1 MRDPVSRDLADH
13 PRAVGCDLWFSFV
26 VEEQHLWDGLHAC
39 GDPVH
44 GDGDAVRHDRLEC
57 TVSEQTGLRLEVNY
71 RMIPAYLGV
80 MLLAF
85 DLFAVSVTLEDWGSP
100 DSLWQYMYT
109 EEKVVYVLSMIVVLA
124 AVMLH
129 LMEMGGPKA
138 FRGKAI
144 LTLGATGLLTGFN
157 NLRILL
163 VFDGLSG
170 IFVTFLALSTLF
182 AFAMAI
188 TDIVF
193 RSMAKP
199 NL

>member
-1 MRDPVSRDLADH
+1 MSD
-13 PRAVGCDLWFSFV
+13 
-26 VEEQHLWDGLHAC
+26 
-39 GDPVH
+39 
-44 GDGDAVRHDRLEC
+44 
-57 TVSEQTGLRLEVNY
+57 QTGLRLEVNY

-85 DLFAVSVTLEDWGSP
+85 DLFAMSVTFYDHWGRP
-100 DSLWQYMYT
+100 GSLWWWMLT
-109 EEKVVYVLSMIVVLA
+109 EEKVFYVLSMIVVLA

-129 LMEMGGPKA
+129 LLEMGGPKA

-157 NLRILL
+157 NLRLL
-163 VFDGLSG
+163 LTYDGLSG

-182 AFAMAI
+182 AFAMAF

-193 RSMAKP
+193 RSIAKP

>member
-1 MRDPVSRDLADH
+1 MSD
-13 PRAVGCDLWFSFV
+13 
-26 VEEQHLWDGLHAC
+26 
-39 GDPVH
+39 
-44 GDGDAVRHDRLEC
+44 
-57 TVSEQTGLRLEVNY
+57 QTDLRLEVNY

-109 EEKVVYVLSMIVVLA
+109 EEKVFYVLSMIVVLA

-129 LMEMGGPKA
+129 LLEMGGPRA

-163 VFDGLSG
+163 TFDGLSG

>member
-1 MRDPVSRDLADH
+1 MS
-13 PRAVGCDLWFSFV
+13 
-26 VEEQHLWDGLHAC
+26 DGT
-39 GDPVH
+39 DI
-44 GDGDAVRHDRLEC
+44 
-57 TVSEQTGLRLEVNY
+57 RLEVNY
-71 RMIPAYLGV
+71 LMIPAYLGV

-100 DSLWQYMYT
+100 DSLWQFLDT
-109 EEKVVYVLSMIVVLA
+109 QNKVFYVLGMIVVLA

-129 LMEMGGPKA
+129 LLEMGGPKA

-144 LTLGATGLLTGFN
+144 LTLGTTGLLTGFN
-157 NLRILL
+157 NLNILIGY
-163 VFDGLSG
+163 DELSG

>member
-1 MRDPVSRDLADH
+1 MN
-13 PRAVGCDLWFSFV
+13 
-26 VEEQHLWDGLHAC
+26 DG
-39 GDPVH
+39 
-44 GDGDAVRHDRLEC
+44 
-57 TVSEQTGLRLEVNY
+57 TGLRLEVNY

-85 DLFAVSVTLEDWGSP
+85 DLFAVSVTFYDWGSP
-100 DSLWQYMYT
+100 DSLWQYLDT
-109 EEKVVYVLSMIVVLA
+109 QGKVFYVFSMIVVLA

-129 LMEMGGPKA
+129 LLEMGGPKP

-144 LTLGATGLLTGFN
+144 LTLGTTGLLTGFN
-157 NLRILL
+157 NLNNLIGSE
-163 VFDGLSG
+163 GLSG
-170 IFVTFLALSTLF
+170 VFVTFLALSTLF

>member
-1 MRDPVSRDLADH
+1 VS
-13 PRAVGCDLWFSFV
+13 
-26 VEEQHLWDGLHAC
+26 DGT
-39 GDPVH
+39 D
-44 GDGDAVRHDRLEC
+44 
-57 TVSEQTGLRLEVNY
+57 LRLVVNY

-80 MLLAF
+80 VFLAF

-100 DSLWQYMYT
+100 DSLWQVLDT
-109 EEKVVYVLSMIVVLA
+109 QSQVFYVLGIIVVLA

-129 LMEMGGPKA
+129 LLEMGGPKA

-144 LTLGATGLLTGFN
+144 LTLGTTGLLTGFN
-157 NLRILL
+157 NLNILIGA
-163 VFDGLSG
+163 DGLSG
-170 IFVTFLALSTLF
+170 VFVTVLALSTLF

>member
-1 MRDPVSRDLADH
+1 MS
-13 PRAVGCDLWFSFV
+13 
-26 VEEQHLWDGLHAC
+26 DGT
-39 GDPVH
+39 D
-44 GDGDAVRHDRLEC
+44 
-57 TVSEQTGLRLEVNY
+57 LRLEVNY

-100 DSLWQYMYT
+100 DSLWQFLDT
-109 EEKVVYVLSMIVVLA
+109 QGKVFYVFSMIVVLA

-129 LMEMGGPKA
+129 LLEMGGPKP

-144 LTLGATGLLTGFN
+144 LTLGTTGLLTGFN
-157 NLRILL
+157 NLNNLIGSE
-163 VFDGLSG
+163 GLSG
-170 IFVTFLALSTLF
+170 VFVTFLALSTLF

>member
-1 MRDPVSRDLADH
+1 M
-13 PRAVGCDLWFSFV
+13 
-26 VEEQHLWDGLHAC
+26 
-39 GDPVH
+39 
-44 GDGDAVRHDRLEC
+44 
-57 TVSEQTGLRLEVNY
+57 SEQTGLRLEVNY

>member
-1 MRDPVSRDLADH
+1 VSD
-13 PRAVGCDLWFSFV
+13 
-26 VEEQHLWDGLHAC
+26 
-39 GDPVH
+39 
-44 GDGDAVRHDRLEC
+44 
-57 TVSEQTGLRLEVNY
+57 QTGLRLEVNY

-85 DLFAVSVTLEDWGSP
+85 DLFATSVTFLDYDYWGGAP
-100 DSLWQYMYT
+100 SLWQWMNT
-109 EEKVVYVLSMIVVLA
+109 EEKVFYVLSMIVVLA

-129 LMEMGGPKA
+129 LLEMGGPKA

-157 NLRILL
+157 NLRLL
-163 VFDGLSG
+163 LTYDGLSG

>member
-1 MRDPVSRDLADH
+1 MS
-13 PRAVGCDLWFSFV
+13 
-26 VEEQHLWDGLHAC
+26 DGT
-39 GDPVH
+39 D
-44 GDGDAVRHDRLEC
+44 
-57 TVSEQTGLRLEVNY
+57 LRLEVNY

-100 DSLWQYMYT
+100 DSLWQFLDT
-109 EEKVVYVLSMIVVLA
+109 QGKVFYVFSMIVVLA

-129 LMEMGGPKA
+129 LLEMGGPKA

-144 LTLGATGLLTGFN
+144 LTLGTTGLLTGFN
-157 NLRILL
+157 NLRLL
-163 VFDGLSG
+163 LTYDGLSG